1 MNNEKETLWSY
12 NFIILSLINFFLTLI
27 FLLLNSTMT
36 DYVINKFSS
45 TTSQAGFVVGIFIIG
60 SLIGRIIIGQVNYS
74 KKLLYIGLIFF
85 TLTTFLYFLNYGLIF
100 LIISRLL
107 NGLALGIVNTII
119 GTAIVR
125 IVPHSRKGEGISY
138 FAVSTALATGLG
150 PFIGVY
156 LSTNADFITIFKFCS
171 LLGLIS
177 LIIGAF
183 VNFPILHSSNATN
196 NDNKFK
202 LTNIIEVKAL
212 PISIIA
218 LCMTFCFSGVIS
230 YINVYSKE
238 LSLTEASSYF
248 FIVYT
253 IIVLITRPFTGRI
266 VDKKGAKFILYPAF
280 VVFSMGLFLLSFTS
294 NSLMLLLSSALIAL
308 GFGNLSSI
316 SQTVAVNSATPNR
329 MGLATATFFI
339 FYDLGSGF
347 GPSILGLIISSTSYS
362 TLYSILGVLVLIILV
377 IYYIST
383 NKKLNNVAI

>member
-27 FLLLNSTMT
+27 FLLLNSTLT

-60 SLIGRIIIGQVNYS
+60 SLIGRIIIGQVNHS

-85 TLTTFLYFLNYGLIF
+85 TLTTFLYFPNYGLTF
-100 LIISRLL
+100 LTISRLL

-119 GTAIVR
+119 GTVIVR
-125 IVPHSRKGEGISY
+125 IVPPSRKGEGISY

-156 LSTNADFITIFKFCS
+156 LSTNVDFTTIFKFCS

-183 VNFPILHSSNATN
+183 VNFPILHSSNDTN
-196 NDNKFK
+196 NDSKFK
-202 LTNIIEVKAL
+202 LTNIIEIKAL
-212 PISIIA
+212 PISIIV

-230 YINVYSKE
+230 YINVYARE

-316 SQTVAVNSATPNR
+316 SQTIAVNSATPNR